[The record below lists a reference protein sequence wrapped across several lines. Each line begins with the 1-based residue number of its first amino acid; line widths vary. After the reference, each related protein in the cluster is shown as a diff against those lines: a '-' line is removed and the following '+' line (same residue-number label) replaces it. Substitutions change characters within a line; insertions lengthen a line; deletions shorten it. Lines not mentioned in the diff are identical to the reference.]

1 MAEAGVFDRAL
12 ADVLAAYLR
21 KAFLG
26 WLLNRT
32 GRPKKTRYCYV
43 TLRPFFAAHL
53 ITQERGDLC
62 LT

>member
-43 TLRPFFAAHL
+43 ILRPFFTAH
-53 ITQERGDLC
+53 
-62 LT
+62 